1 MAIQTSG
8 DDRRESDVD
17 QTSRAQFESEMKKRF
32 GNTITLRLC
41 ANGDGE
47 YFAWGAQ
54 VAWHAWQASRATIES
69 KPQTPLLLPPPITEA
84 DGYRLNTSW
93 HSGAIF
99 RDGANWMLEQAKQM
113 QPTLVITLP
122 DTGSKAFWHGSGK
135 SEVFI
140 PAAYKRWVKEA
151 IERHCAM
158 ARVDVEVK

>member
-1 MAIQTSG
+1 MEIQTSG
-8 DDRRESDVD
+8 DDRREIAVE
-17 QTSRAQFESEMKKRF
+17 QTRIEPAKIAEQLKDLFWPNMPP
-32 GNTITLRLC
+32 
-41 ANGDGE
+41 ANK
-47 YFAWGAQ
+47 AVLQA
-54 VAWHAWQASRATIES
+54 AIHALLSPPPATVYC
-69 KPQTPLLLPPPITEA
+69 LPPPITEA

-135 SEVFI
+135 SEVFL
-140 PAAYKRWVKEA
+140 PAAYQRWVKEA

-158 ARVDVEVK
+158 ARIEVEVK